1 MALENDILVHTLN
14 ERVKELNCLY
24 EISKICLDLNSDFSF
39 VLNQITKAIPIGWQF
54 PEDLK
59 VTINLDAQFFGDVFS
74 NEEILKITS
83 DLKVKDKKRG
93 SIVIAYPLHSD
104 KKFLEEEIPLL
115 NKIGIETSNFIERFE
130 QKQTEKLLV
139 EKMKHNDRLH
149 VLGELTAGIAH
160 ELNTP
165 LGNILGYAELLKKSE
180 VQPLKKVDLQK
191 IIISAKNAREIV
203 KKLMYFSCD
212 MPQQYNLID
221 LNEHISENI
230 SLLDNQIL
238 KKNIQL
244 ILNLDS
250 TLPKLKIDA
259 LQFTQ
264 VLFNLVLNAIHS
276 MDNNGKLTISTAV
289 KIDFIE
295 LSIKDNGKGIPE
307 EIKDK
312 IFQPF
317 FTTKSEELGTGLGL
331 SVVHGIIKSHK
342 GKIDFVSNNGE
353 GTEFFIHL
361 PINL

>member
-1 MALENDILVHTLN
+1 MALEKDVLVYKLN

-24 EISKICLDLNSDFSF
+24 KISIICQDLNSDISF
-39 VLNQITKAIPIGWQF
+39 VLHQIIKIIPLGWQF
-54 PEDLK
+54 PK
-59 VTINLDAQFFGDVFS
+59 
-74 NEEILKITS
+74 
-83 DLKVKDKKRG
+83 DLKVKINFDGENYGENFSNENLVKINSDLLVKDVIRG
-93 SIVIAYPLHSD
+93 CIVVAYSVNTNN
-104 KKFLEEEIPLL
+104 KFIEEEIPLL

-130 QKQTEKLLV
+130 QRQTEKLLA
-139 EKMKHNDRLH
+139 EKMKQNDRLH

-180 VQPLKKVDLQK
+180 VQPLQK

-212 MPQQYNLID
+212 MPQNFNWID
-221 LNEHISENI
+221 LNEHILENI

-244 ILNLDS
+244 VLNLDND
-250 TLPKLKIDA
+250 LPKLKIDA

-276 MDNNGKLTISTAV
+276 MEKNGKLTISTGF
-289 KIDFIE
+289 KNDFIQ
-295 LSIKDNGKGIPE
+295 LSIKDNGKGIPD
-307 EIKDK
+307 EIKEK

-317 FTTKSEELGTGLGL
+317 FTTKIDEQGTGLGL
-331 SVVHGIIKSHK
+331 SLAYDIVVKGHGGRLEVESVEEAGTTFIIS
-342 GKIDFVSNNGE
+342 
-353 GTEFFIHL
+353 L
-361 PINL
+361 PI

>member
-1 MALENDILVHTLN
+1 MALEKDLLVYKLN

-24 EISKICLDLNSDFSF
+24 KISIICQDLNSDISF
-39 VLNQITKAIPIGWQF
+39 VLHQIIKIIPLGWQF
-54 PEDLK
+54 P
-59 VTINLDAQFFGDVFS
+59 N
-74 NEEILKITS
+74 
-83 DLKVKDKKRG
+83 DLKVKINFDGEIYGEKFSNENLVKINSDLLVKDVIRG
-93 SIVIAYPLHSD
+93 CIVVAYSVNTNN
-104 KKFLEEEIPLL
+104 KFIEEEIPLL

-130 QKQTEKLLV
+130 QRQTEKLLA
-139 EKMKHNDRLH
+139 EKMKQNDRLH

-180 VQPLKKVDLQK
+180 VQPLKKIDLQK

-212 MPQQYNLID
+212 MPQNFNLID
-221 LNEHISENI
+221 LNEHILENI

-238 KKNIQL
+238 KKNIKL
-244 ILNLDS
+244 VLNLDND
-250 TLPKLKIDA
+250 LPKLKIDA

-276 MDNNGKLTISTAV
+276 MEKNGELTISTGF
-289 KIDFIE
+289 KNDFIQ
-295 LSIKDNGKGIPE
+295 LSIKDNGKGISD
-307 EIKDK
+307 EIKEK

-317 FTTKSEELGTGLGL
+317 FTTKIDEQGTGLGL

-342 GKIDFVSNNGE
+342 GEINFISKIGE

-361 PINL
+361 PLTL